1 MRAIAIILLL
11 IASATAL
18 AKHVYPQHLTR
29 ITDGARYTLTEP
41 YVFKEKAA
49 TFTLRAGEYVQHFE
63 DSKAAYLLGG
73 EGCADMNV
81 VPPKQPEHAYTMTFN
96 CGIFLP
102 KDERKGAAFFF
113 VRGTSQQTQSLGL
126 IINAIIKAGE
136 GSFDFPTSRHDDA
149 ALRGRLVRAQP

>member
-1 MRAIAIILLL
+1 MRAIVIALLL
-11 IASATAL
+11 VSSSAL
-18 AKHVYPQHLTR
+18 AKHVYPQHLTPVA
-29 ITDGARYTLTEP
+29 DGARYTLAEP

-49 TFTLRAGEYVQHFE
+49 TFTLRPGEYVQHFE
-63 DSKAAYLLGG
+63 DRKAIYLLGG

-96 CGIFLP
+96 CGILVP
-102 KDERKGAAFFF
+102 KDDSKGAAFFF
-113 VRGTSQQTQSLGL
+113 IRGKSQQTQSLGL

-149 ALRGRLVRAQP
+149 ALRARLIRVQP